1 MSIQKN
7 NYNYWDKRSHSTIEK
22 SQLIGIAGNG
32 KDLFR
37 YLVGGGK
44 GWYDPIKV

>member
-1 MSIQKN
+1 MSIHQN
-7 NYNYWDKRSHSTIEK
+7 NNNYWDKKSYSSIEK
-22 SQLIGIAGNG
+22 SQLIGIAS